1 MALWG
6 NRDSKTAS
14 GTLAIA
20 SNGAVTGSSTTFTTQ
35 ARVGDYIVVAGEH
48 YQIVSIASNTS
59 AQTRAGIAGA
69 TLTAVTSGTSYA
81 LTEKPA
87 FVTTES
93 TSTSGVHG
101 DITKVF
107 GVDTAEIEAERS
119 QGTPVTHAG
128 WIRRTEG
135 SGGRAG
141 RVFNEVLVAM
151 GSMTGDLEDVKI
163 QDLNIV
169 IGTQPSD
176 LEVEAGEE
184 ASFTVA
190 ATTVPSG
197 GTITYLWQVS
207 TDGATWN
214 SATGTNNA
222 ATYTIASTSGEDGY
236 RYRCLLNATGA
247 TQVVSSIATLT
258 VTA

>member
-1 MALWG
+1 MALW
-6 NRDSKTAS
+6 
-14 GTLAIA
+14 
-20 SNGAVTGSSTTFTTQ
+20 SNVDEA
-35 ARVGDYIVVAGEH
+35 AGKPK
-48 YQIVSIASNTS
+48 N
-59 AQTRAGIAGA
+59 
-69 TLTAVTSGTSYA
+69 LTAAEKTVT
-81 LTEKPA
+81 
-87 FVTTES
+87 
-93 TSTSGVHG
+93 
-101 DITKVF
+101 F
-107 GVDTAEIEAERS
+107 GVDTTEVVVEAS

-128 WIRRTEG
+128 WVLRTEG

-141 RVFNEVLVAM
+141 RVFQETLVAM